1 MSRTRQFIA
10 WFCMAASLWMGTGLP
25 LHGLSHAVRALEATS
40 HPDPLPAQ
48 DVACDQC
55 LLLAAADG
63 ALPSAVIFIAAG
75 PTRTAAPIP
84 RQAVGSFSSFTAYAS
99 RAPPTRA

>member
-1 MSRTRQFIA
+1 MSRTRRFIA

-25 LHGLSHAVRALEATS
+25 LHGLSHAVRALEANS

-63 ALPSAVIFIAAG
+63 ALPSAVSCIAAG
-75 PTRTAAPIP
+75 PTRTAAPTP
-84 RQAVGSFSSFTAYAS
+84 RPSEGCFSSFTAYAS